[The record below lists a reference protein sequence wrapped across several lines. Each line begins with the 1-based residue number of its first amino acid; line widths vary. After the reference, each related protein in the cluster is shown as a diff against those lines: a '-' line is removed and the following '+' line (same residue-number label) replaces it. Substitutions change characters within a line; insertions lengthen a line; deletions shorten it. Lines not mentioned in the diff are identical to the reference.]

1 MVKINFF
8 IYKILYI
15 YIYIYIYDCYV
26 FFLRQILTIMGY
38 NIFWRRKI
46 KLYHDK
52 HECLNSNLP
61 LKITPL

>member
-15 YIYIYIYDCYV
+15 YIYIYMIAMF

-52 HECLNSNLP
+52 QECLNSNLP

>member
-15 YIYIYIYDCYV
+15 YMV
-26 FFLRQILTIMGY
+26 AMFFFLRQILTIMGY

-52 HECLNSNLP
+52 QECLNSNLP

>member
-1 MVKINFF
+1 MVKINIF

-15 YIYIYIYDCYV
+15 YIYIYDCYIF

-38 NIFWRRKI
+38 KIFWRRKI

>member
-1 MVKINFF
+1 MIAIFLCFF
-8 IYKILYI
+8 
-15 YIYIYIYDCYV
+15 C
-26 FFLRQILTIMGY
+26 LRQILTIMGY

-61 LKITPL
+61 IKITPL

>member
-1 MVKINFF
+1 MIAMF
-8 IYKILYI
+8 
-15 YIYIYIYDCYV
+15 

-46 KLYHDK
+46 KLYHYK

-61 LKITPL
+61 LKSTPIRYYI

>member
-15 YIYIYIYDCYV
+15 YMV
-26 FFLRQILTIMGY
+26 AMFFFLRQILTIMGY

-52 HECLNSNLP
+52 HEFLNSNLP
-61 LKITPL
+61 IKITPL

>member
-15 YIYIYIYDCYV
+15 YICLLCF

-52 HECLNSNLP
+52 QECLNSNLP